1 MTPAVPGRTGATPIP
16 DPALVARALRAPDQ
30 GPRILF
36 FTGGTAL
43 KATSQALVAYTHN
56 SSHLVTPFDSGGS
69 SAVLRRHFDMPAV
82 GDLRSRLMALADRTQ
97 NGFPKIFDLF
107 SCRLP
112 KDADDAQLRS
122 AMDSLSR
129 GRHPLLTDIAQPMR
143 GVISHHLRLFAR
155 EAGPGFDLRGASL
168 GNLVLAAGYLEH
180 DRCMEPIVSIYADL
194 VQARGLVRLIV
205 DANLHLQARL
215 ADGRTVVGQHLITG
229 KEHPPLAQPVE
240 KLCLVD
246 PKRGNAPCRPP
257 IQAEVQAAIRDA
269 DLVCYP
275 MGSFYSSLVANLLPA
290 GVGQAVSRT
299 PSPKVFVPNTLPD
312 LEAVGLSLREQ
323 VRTLLHHLRADDPGT
338 ITDPDV
344 LDIVLLD
351 PAVRYPGSTEPERD
365 LDDLSVR
372 VVRTPLTVRAS
383 GAVDPHLLCQALVS
397 LTR

>member
-1 MTPAVPGRTGATPIP
+1 MTNVSGRTGAARIP
-16 DPALVARALRAPDQ
+16 DQARVARALRAPDQ

-36 FTGGTAL
+36 FTGGSAL

-56 SSHLVTPFDSGGS
+56 SAHLVTPFDSGGS

-82 GDLRSRLMALADRTQ
+82 GDLRSRLMALADRMQ
-97 NGFPKIFDLF
+97 NGFPEIFDLF
-107 SCRLP
+107 ACRLP
-112 KDADDAQLRS
+112 YEADSEQLR
-122 AMDSLSR
+122 AVMDSLAG
-129 GRHPLLTDIAQPMR
+129 GRHPLLADISEPMR
-143 GVISHHLRLFAR
+143 GIIHHHLRLFIR

-168 GNLVLAAGYLEH
+168 GNLILAAGYLEH
-180 DRCMEPIVSIYADL
+180 NRRMEPIVSTYADL

-205 DANLHLQARL
+205 DANLQLRARL

-229 KEHPPLAQPVE
+229 KEHPPLTQAIVE
-240 KLCLVD
+240 VSLVD
-246 PKRGNAPCRPP
+246 PKRENAPCRPP
-257 IQAEVQAAIRDA
+257 IQPEVEAAIRDA

-275 MGSFYSSLVANLLPA
+275 MGSFFSSLVANLLPA
-290 GVGQAVSRT
+290 GVGSAVSR
-299 PSPKVFVPNTLPD
+299 SRGPKVFVPNTLHDP
-312 LEAVGLSLREQ
+312 EAVGLSLRGQ
-323 VRTLLHHLRADDPGT
+323 VSTLLHHLRTDDPAA
-338 ITDPDV
+338 ITDSGV

-365 LDDLSVR
+365 LRDLDVR

>member
-1 MTPAVPGRTGATPIP
+1 MTNVPRRVGAVRIP
-16 DPALVARALRAPDQ
+16 NQALVAKALRAPDQ

-36 FTGGTAL
+36 FTGGSAL

-56 SSHLVTPFDSGGS
+56 SAHLVTPFDSGGS

-97 NGFPKIFDLF
+97 NGFPEIFDLF
-107 SCRLP
+107 ACRLP
-112 KDADDAQLRS
+112 KDADGDELRA
-122 AMDSLSR
+122 AMDSLAG
-129 GRHPLLTDIAQPMR
+129 GRHPLLADIAQPMR
-143 GVISHHLRLFAR
+143 GVIRHHLQLFAR

-180 DRCMEPIVSIYADL
+180 NRRMEPIVSIYAAL

-229 KEHPPLAQPVE
+229 KEHPPLTQPVVE
-240 KLCLVD
+240 LSLVD
-246 PKRGNAPCRPP
+246 PKRENAPCRPP
-257 IQAEVQAAIRDA
+257 IQNEVQAAIRDA

-290 GVGQAVSRT
+290 GVGSAVSRVRC
-299 PSPKVFVPNTLPD
+299 PKVFVPNTLPD
-312 LEAVGLSLREQ
+312 PEAVGLSLREQ
-323 VRTLLHHLRADDPGT
+323 VRTLLRHLRADDPAA
-338 ITDPDV
+338 IKASDV
-344 LDIVLLD
+344 LDVVLLD
-351 PAVRYPGSTEPERD
+351 PAVRYPGSAEPERD
-365 LDDLSVR
+365 LRDLDVR
-372 VVRTPLTVRAS
+372 VVRTPLTARAS

-397 LTR
+397 LV